1 MLAEYY
7 SVKPGSSINAT
18 DEIIAKIDELKTN
31 KKIEKEVKERIES
44 LKFDIQSFAGEH
56 EAILDPAG
64 DIIATWKRGKD
75 RATVDVEALC
85 AAYNITDEELKKYTK
100 YSVNRPLKTK

>member
-1 MLAEYY
+1 MAL
-7 SVKPGSSINAT
+7 
-18 DEIIAKIDELKTN
+18 IAELKGV
-31 KKIEKEVKERIES
+31 KDIEKKAKDRIEA
-44 LKFDIQSFAGEH
+44 LKFEIQNFAGEC

-85 AAYNITDEELKKYTK
+85 AAYNITDEELIKYTK
-100 YSVNRPLKTK
+100 YSVNRPLKLK